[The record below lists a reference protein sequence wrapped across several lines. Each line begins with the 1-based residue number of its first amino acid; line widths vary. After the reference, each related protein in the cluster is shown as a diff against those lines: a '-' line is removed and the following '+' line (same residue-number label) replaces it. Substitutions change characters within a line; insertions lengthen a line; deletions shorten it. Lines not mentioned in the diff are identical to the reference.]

1 MGVHGHRSLSHNF
14 RILGRKGWLH
24 TFLSGENWVKHKD
37 WDPQSPFSTA
47 AMEAERLNSTNFFH
61 SVVPRNWED
70 AGWLNEE
77 RKTWSNRQSIQ
88 EPAGPTTDVKVTA
101 CNKISLTAAGY
112 WGQVPWV
119 LQATTRPS
127 APMGSSKAVLID
139 EFTFST
145 KYQYTLYLTRS
156 LLEVTLPRLQVT
168 LGHEATAQVS
178 TAHKSK

>member
-1 MGVHGHRSLSHNF
+1 MASHVPK
-14 RILGRKGWLH
+14 RRKLGQTQRLGPAI
-24 TFLSGENWVKHKD
+24 TFLHSGDGSWKTKLH
-37 WDPQSPFSTA
+37 Q
-47 AMEAERLNSTNFFH
+47 LFH

-70 AGWLNEE
+70 AGWHEE
-77 RKTWSNRQSIQ
+77 RKTWSDRQSIQ

-127 APMGSSKAVLID
+127 APMGSSKAVPVD

-145 KYQYTLYLTRS
+145 KYQYTLYLTCC
-156 LLEVTLPRLQVT
+156 LPEVTLPRLQVG